1 MPAYT
6 PGSAPA
12 LRWAHKTEELVMTQ
26 PGIEP
31 ERININN
38 LANCAQ
44 WAKKLNVTDEQPR
57 EALLAVGDRASD
69 VEMPLKGSRSTTNDD
84 RMRDLRDA

>member
-1 MPAYT
+1 
-6 PGSAPA
+6 
-12 LRWAHKTEELVMTQ
+12 MTQ
-26 PGIEP
+26 PGVDP

-44 WAKKLNVTDEQPR
+44 WAKKLNVSDEQLR
-57 EALLAVGDRASD
+57 EAIQAVGDKATD
-69 VEMPLKGSRSTTNDD
+69 VEMHLKGARSTTNDD